1 MTTSHVAEPSDRSR
15 TDAEQALVH
24 PYLGVVGHRPT
35 ARGPEG
41 YRRAQL
47 GMAAQL
53 PARLRR
59 GAARIITGS

>member
-1 MTTSHVAEPSDRSR
+1 MTTSHIAEPSDRSF
-15 TDAEQALVH
+15 TDPDQALVH
-24 PYLGVVGHRPT
+24 QYIRVFGHRPT
-35 ARGPEG
+35 PEELAR

-47 GMAAQL
+47 GMAVQL